1 MSNESAPQTL
11 NETEAMPNPIEPTAN
26 VGPDV
31 EAANASLCLK
41 VIGVGG
47 AGINAVEQMR
57 PAFPEVAFL
66 VAHTEERRLAQAAT
80 PDKLLLGAKA
90 TRGLGAAGDPECG
103 REAAEQEVEQL
114 RAFCRGAQIVFVVAG
129 MGRGTGAGASPVIA
143 RVAKETGALVLGIV
157 TLPFEWE
164 GPRRLRQGQLG
175 LRALQ
180 AEADAVICLPNQKV
194 FKLVDQHTSV
204 SESFRI
210 INDLLAE
217 GVRGIWRLL
226 TRPGLLSVSF
236 SDLGSVVRGRHSES
250 SFATVEAAGETRARE
265 IVERLLAHPLL
276 DGGQALSEAT
286 ALLVSVA
293 GGPDLTMAE
302 VNRVMDEINR
312 QCGNA
317 HLVLGVAIDESL
329 KDKLA
334 VTIVASRRG
343 QPDET
348 KVQGGDDPGESG
360 EPAKA
365 ATDAVP
371 EFDTEFFRAAPAPR
385 PAPRFVPPA
394 PDLPPE
400 KKEELLTQQQGR
412 GKKSRKGSSRLKQT
426 LLPLEIIHKGRFAK
440 SEPTVHD
447 GEDLDVPTYIRRGVP
462 LN

>member
-1 MSNESAPQTL
+1 MSNSIEAAASA
-11 NETEAMPNPIEPTAN
+11 
-26 VGPDV
+26 GPDV
-31 EAANASLCLK
+31 GAANAGLCLK

-47 AGINAVEQMR
+47 AGINAVEHMR
-57 PAFPEVAFL
+57 PAFPDVAFL
-66 VAHTEERRLAQAAT
+66 VAHTEERRLAHAAT
-80 PDKLLLGAKA
+80 PDKLLLGAKT

-103 REAAEQEVEQL
+103 REAAEQEVERL

-143 RVAKETGALVLGIV
+143 RVAREAGALVLGIA

-204 SESFRI
+204 GESFRI

-236 SDLGSVVRGRHSES
+236 SDLGSVVRGSHSES
-250 SFATVEAAGETRARE
+250 SFAIVEAAGETRARE
-265 IVERLLAHPLL
+265 VVEKLLAHPLL

-293 GGPDLTMAE
+293 GGPNLTMAE
-302 VNRVMDEINR
+302 VNRVMAEVNR

-317 HLVLGVAIDESL
+317 HLVLGVAIDESW

-334 VTIVASRRG
+334 VTVVASRRG
-343 QPDET
+343 QPDEA
-348 KVQGGDDPGESG
+348 KAQEGHDPGEGAESVKEAG
-360 EPAKA
+360 
-365 ATDAVP
+365 AVP
-371 EFDTEFFRAAPAPR
+371 EFDTAFFRAAPAPR
-385 PAPRFVPPA
+385 PVPRFVPPA

-400 KKEELLTQQQGR
+400 KKEELLTQQQHR
-412 GKKSRKGSSRLKQT
+412 GKKSRKSGPRLKQS

-440 SEPTVHD
+440 SEPTIHD